1 MACIPKGFNYQN
13 CCLENGVPEECL
25 GLCNTE
31 ADLQQTNITICAAY
45 IKNIVRCFEERPCNP
60 HGYNN
65 RFCEKE
71 NNFEFCGY
79 YDGGDCQAPNIITEW
94 SDCPH
99 STVFIGDGIC
109 DDHLKDRSECNHD
122 GGDCCDGSLWGNKI
136 CNGFNNFMLTDCA
149 NYNQNSCTGG
159 DGSIDLEDLECVFSV
174 LEPSNGNGR
183 FWA

>member
-1 MACIPKGFNYQN
+1 MYAKNALNFHTYFI
-13 CCLENGVPEECL
+13 L
-25 GLCNTE
+25 
-31 ADLQQTNITICAAY
+31 ASSNISVDNNDG
-45 IKNIVRCFEERPCNP
+45 NID
-60 HGYNN
+60 
-65 RFCEKE
+65 
-71 NNFEFCGY
+71 
-79 YDGGDCQAPNIITEW
+79 YDGGDCRPTNITKWPE
-94 SDCPH
+94 CPH
-99 STVFIGDGIC
+99 NPFFIGDGIC
-109 DDHLKDRSECNHD
+109 DDHLKDKSECNHD